1 MMKMKER
8 KILWLTV
15 MELLEM
21 ITAAVAMVF
30 TDATGKSLV
39 LGGAI
44 ALAGASLFTWSGGFS
59 RMEREGLL
67 TLGGPYKFVRH
78 PWILA
83 RFLMVFGVILM
94 ARLPVLFLLAM
105 VGLGPMYR
113 RMWRKEDQWLV
124 AQIGPVAAE
133 YRAFVSGFVP
143 QFLPA
148 KLPVSGKH
156 TLTDTFSWRRAFWKR
171 PGRGGPAF
179 LGVIGT
185 ILGMAIWT
193 EHWTPLWIWR
203 VGSTILT
210 CLCIFWTIR
219 DHARWQSLRKTS
231 NL

>member
-1 MMKMKER
+1 MMKMNQR

-15 MELLEM
+15 IEFLEM
-21 ITAAVAMVF
+21 ITAAVAIVF

-44 ALAGASLFTWSGGFS
+44 ALAGASLFTWAGGFP

-94 ARLPVLFLLAM
+94 ARLPWLFLFAM

-113 RMWRKEDQWLV
+113 RMTRKEDQWLY
-124 AQIGPVAAE
+124 AQLGPVAAE
-133 YRAFVSGFVP
+133 YRAFVSGFIP

-148 KLPVSGKH
+148 KLPVSGKS
-156 TLTDTFSWRRAFWKR
+156 TFADSFSWRRAFWLR
-171 PGRGGPAF
+171 PVRGGLVL
-179 LGVIGT
+179 LGVVGT
-185 ILGMAIWT
+185 ILGMALWT
-193 EHWTPLWIWR
+193 EHWVPLWAWR
-203 VGSTILT
+203 AGSFLVTGLAVV
-210 CLCIFWTIR
+210 WMSR
-219 DHARWQSLRKTS
+219 DHARWQSAR
-231 NL
+231 